1 VVASVPASVSFASG
15 QGMVAISVTSL
26 DSGSTAITASAN
38 SGQATATINVNAC
51 PASPSSR

>member
-1 VVASVPASVSFASG
+1 MVASVPASVSFASG